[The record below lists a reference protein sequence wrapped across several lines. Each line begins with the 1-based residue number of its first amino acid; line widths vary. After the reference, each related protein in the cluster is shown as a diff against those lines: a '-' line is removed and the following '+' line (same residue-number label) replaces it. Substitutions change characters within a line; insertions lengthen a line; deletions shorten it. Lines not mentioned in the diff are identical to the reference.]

1 MRRIQKEMVSN
12 IWTVGKESN
21 MKYIRDME
29 KKYGIKKI
37 KVTEYEGVKVG
48 DECLEENVET
58 EVRIYGSI
66 EISENAKEVLKL
78 PPKFATFRKLRIEE
92 IQTEVEKGMAKF
104 RMQIRNEGESATDE
118 NEPTE
123 ELVDTKSKAIDLTNL
138 RVTELPFCK
147 RIYIPDQVDT
157 KMEVKIQS
165 LKDKFVDKA
174 KEYINNKTDDGKI
187 KEDNLSKNQ
196 RKGIREINQKIKEN
210 CVVFKTDK
218 IGQLSIDGKENYR
231 ECIEEHI
238 KKDEKVTIKDYEKTE
253 KVLNAHATA
262 LSRILGLG
270 TDYGHE
276 GRVTEAV
283 VVLNSHPPDLYGLR
297 KDHKEEKGS
306 LKDSE
311 VVREEIGGAMN
322 PANCLENETDKV
334 GGRVGLENNQK
345 SQLGFQTGGINNPV
359 NSQNKQI
366 NSDGGEDDLANS
378 LSESRTRA
386 EIKKKD
392 QNLGQL

>member
-1 MRRIQKEMVSN
+1 M
-12 IWTVGKESN
+12 
-21 MKYIRDME
+21 
-29 KKYGIKKI
+29 
-37 KVTEYEGVKVG
+37 
-48 DECLEENVET
+48 
-58 EVRIYGSI
+58 
-66 EISENAKEVLKL
+66 
-78 PPKFATFRKLRIEE
+78 
-92 IQTEVEKGMAKF
+92 
-104 RMQIRNEGESATDE
+104 
-118 NEPTE
+118 
-123 ELVDTKSKAIDLTNL
+123 
-138 RVTELPFCK
+138 
-147 RIYIPDQVDT
+147 
-157 KMEVKIQS
+157 
-165 LKDKFVDKA
+165 
-174 KEYINNKTDDGKI
+174 
-187 KEDNLSKNQ
+187 SKNQ

-218 IGQLSIDGKENYR
+218 TGQLSIDGKENYR
-231 ECIEEHI
+231 ECMEEHI

-386 EIKKKD
+386 EIKKKGPKLRPVVGANKASSRPMSHILSRVIYKVSEIIGRKIETNCESTEEMIFEIEEVN
-392 QNLGQL
+392 QNMKDSEDIIIGSLDIVKWFPSMKVKRLIEITMQLIMEADLNVQEIDIEKLSIYIATSLTREEVEKEYLEEIVPKRKENKRAGITNSNIWLTDGDKCQWEMPQRKPNKTEKQKMFAVGICIGIKLVMENHIYIFGGELRR